1 MVKTLYLWASEADFK
16 RGECDRV
23 YYHDGAVRL
32 DAAQCGFFVAEQAQA
47 EPFTQLAACVNADTP
62 EGTSVEL
69 EVRILADGVWSDW
82 LSLGTWSTFNPK
94 GSAAPAAGAS
104 VRVEN
109 GVAMLEDGKSATGF
123 AVRVRFASRIG
134 DWTPTLRLLSVSLR
148 GVRRTPA
155 LGDETRRTLPLP
167 AYSAL
172 VRDPALACMDAPT
185 VLTMLVNRRGEDLL
199 PEELA
204 QISYDNTIRAC
215 SNLAF
220 LCAAAG
226 SLGYPCYPLFTDV
239 ETLKKEVRAGY
250 PFAALLHYPGE
261 ERPRLVAV
269 HGFETDDAG
278 AQTVLLHDP
287 MAASDADAPRTLPL
301 ESFAALWEGLA
312 IFLHEKESAP
322 TLCPPY
328 RVAGTLAPAEVPGEY
343 GLYLRGDRTSL
354 PATFT
359 EDGGTVC
366 FAVSGECAVA
376 TTAHKR
382 FFYTAVSAA
391 GNLVLPVSDFPAGTR
406 IAVYIIG
413 RTGKCITADLRL

>member
-1 MVKTLYLWASEADFK
+1 MVKTLYLWADEADFK
-16 RGECDRV
+16 RGVCDRV
-23 YYHDGAVRL
+23 FYREGGVRL
-32 DAAQCGFFVAEQAQA
+32 DASQCGFFVAEQAQA
-47 EPFTQLAACVNADTP
+47 EPFTELAACVNADTP

-82 LSLGTWSTFNPK
+82 LSLGTWSAFYPK
-94 GSAAPAAGAS
+94 ASALFAPDAPL
-104 VRVEN
+104 RVEH
-109 GVAMLEDGKSATGF
+109 GVVKLAGGRAASGF

-134 DWTPTLRLLSVSLR
+134 EWTPVVRLLSVSLR
-148 GVRRTPA
+148 AQRRA
-155 LGDETRRTLPLP
+155 SSLGDETRRALPLP
-167 AYSAL
+167 AYSAR
-172 VRDPALACMDAPT
+172 VRDPALDGIDAPT
-185 VLTMLVNRRGEDLL
+185 VFAMLVNRRGEDLL

-204 QISYDNTIRAC
+204 QVSFDGTERAC
-215 SNLAF
+215 TNLAF

-269 HGFETDDAG
+269 HGFETDEAG

-287 MAASDADAPRTLPL
+287 MAQSDSDAPRTLPL

-312 IFLHEKESAP
+312 VFLHEKVNAP

-359 EDGGTVC
+359 ADGGTVC

-391 GNLVLPVSDFPAGTR
+391 GNLILPVSDFPAGTR
-406 IAVYIIG
+406 IAVYVIG
-413 RTGKCITADLRL
+413 RSGKSITADLKL